1 MEPFFLFSSTSR
13 NSFKENEDC
22 LSREPTWSK
31 DDILSPR
38 FRDMPSASIYQ
49 AVPYRSFA
57 KEGDQH
63 PDGYPDHEP
72 GPTPPLFPS
81 SIRSIGMVVAM
92 VDEIIWDCM
101 PVAGVEFLEQGLG
114 SLLLLVAKLL
124 DETIS
129 LNLTKAAHLT

>member
-1 MEPFFLFSSTSR
+1 
-13 NSFKENEDC
+13 
-22 LSREPTWSK
+22 
-31 DDILSPR
+31 
-38 FRDMPSASIYQ
+38 
-49 AVPYRSFA
+49 
-57 KEGDQH
+57 
-63 PDGYPDHEP
+63 
-72 GPTPPLFPS
+72 
-81 SIRSIGMVVAM
+81 MVVAM